1 MGVKRP
7 LGEENIPEL
16 SFKQPKQL
24 DDFNQKS
31 TYMTHDLPAS
41 VPTTESLG
49 ELKSYSYELQLN
61 ERLGGGE
68 TLCASSADK
77 DLKASQML
85 QRMGDGPGNL
95 SESGQHK
102 QLDDDNHEKLE
113 TRDEEHTGN
122 ENTTFMQNLQEY
134 TAFSIPWRAT
144 QHFEDPYILLLNS
157 SPRKEVP
164 VGPNYQAEFPNR
176 DPSARMQDISAS
188 DNIFDNKREQHQMG
202 TCIILMPDSNNSI
215 VDESRVGRGR
225 ADCSCPD
232 VGSMRCVQKHVK
244 EEREKL
250 RESIGDET
258 FRELGFYNMGEEVAF
273 NWTADEEQL
282 FHEVVFSNA
291 ASHGRDFWEIL
302 GFVLPNRRKKEIVS
316 YYFNVFMLRRRAV
329 QNRSDLLN
337 IDSDD
342 DDEKHGSAH
351 GEQYRNIS
359 INNWDSNGGDDV
371 NRVHEDFYLVGEED
385 DKLTDE
391 STDDQYLDGDLV
403 NGDAHPS
410 WMKAGSAVMGPAS
423 KMSLGRSVMAI
434 IPPDDVDK
442 RGNFVMSG
450 AKCGNVWEEI

>member
-24 DDFNQKS
+24 DDFIQTS

-41 VPTTESLG
+41 FPTTESLG
-49 ELKSYSYELQLN
+49 EVKSNYYELQLN

-77 DLKASQML
+77 DLEAI
-85 QRMGDGPGNL
+85 QRMGDGLGNL

-113 TRDEEHTGN
+113 ARDEEDTGN

-134 TAFSIPWRAT
+134 TAFSIPWRPP
-144 QHFEDPYILLLNS
+144 QHFENPYTLLLNS

-176 DPSARMQDISAS
+176 APSDRMQENSAS
-188 DNIFDNKREQHQMG
+188 DNIFDNKREQNQMG

-232 VGSMRCVQKHVK
+232 VGSTRCVQKHVK

-250 RESIGDET
+250 CESIGDET

-302 GFVLPNRRKKEIVS
+302 GFVFPNRRKKEIVS

-342 DDEKHGSAH
+342 DENHESAH
-351 GEQYRNIS
+351 GEQFRNIS
-359 INNWDSNGGDDV
+359 IHNWDSDGGDDV

-385 DKLTDE
+385 DKLTDD
-391 STDDQYLDGDLV
+391 STDDQYLDGDWV
-403 NGDAHPS
+403 NGYAPKLDEGWIS
-410 WMKAGSAVMGPAS
+410 RYGPEPKNVVGEIS
-423 KMSLGRSVMAI
+423 
-434 IPPDDVDK
+434 D
-442 RGNFVMSG
+442 GNHTTR
-450 AKCGNVWEEI
+450 